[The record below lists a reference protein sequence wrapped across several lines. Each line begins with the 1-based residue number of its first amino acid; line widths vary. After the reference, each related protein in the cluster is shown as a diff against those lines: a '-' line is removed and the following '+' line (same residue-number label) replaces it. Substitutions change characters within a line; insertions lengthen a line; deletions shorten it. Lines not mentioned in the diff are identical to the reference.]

1 MEVNYSF
8 PTDYPCNQAVHY
20 KDNKFEVILI
30 SSEFQTFLKMPVVN
44 LQRIKVALVGVVAL

>member
-1 MEVNYSF
+1 MEFNYSF
-8 PTDYPCNQAVHY
+8 QTDCPCNQAVHY

-30 SSEFQTFLKMPVVN
+30 SNEFQTLKMPVVN